1 MSASSIVQ
9 LLQDQIFIFVSFLI
23 ILTTFMVYIASFAM
37 RLYCCK
43 IRRLSPQGQEY
54 ARNITN
60 RCEEF
65 IQQKLSETPNHNFGP
80 SLA

>member
-1 MSASSIVQ
+1 MSASLLQV
-9 LLQDQIFIFVSFLI
+9 LQDQIFIFISLLI
-23 ILTTFMVYIASFAM
+23 ILTIFMVYLASFTM

-43 IRRLSPQGQEY
+43 IRRLSPEGRRY
-54 ARNITN
+54 ARVITN

-65 IQQKLSETPNHNFGP
+65 VQQKLAEIPNQNP

>member
-1 MSASSIVQ
+1 
-9 LLQDQIFIFVSFLI
+9 
-23 ILTTFMVYIASFAM
+23 MVYLASFTM

-43 IRRLSPQGQEY
+43 IRRLSPEGRRY
-54 ARNITN
+54 ARVITN

-65 IQQKLSETPNHNFGP
+65 VQQKLAEIPNQNP